1 MEMAKVEEHQQARM
15 LRQQGWSIKAI
26 AEHLGVSQ
34 GSVSLWV
41 RDIMLTQEQRK
52 NLENKA
58 SQIRCEKAR
67 QTRLVREE
75 TRREKEREKARELY
89 RQFKNEP
96 LFMAG
101 LTGYWAEGSKTA
113 GYLRVANTDPRFL
126 KLMMRW
132 LIKYGAVKEDDF
144 TLSIY
149 MHSDLGVT
157 EEECR
162 QFWKEQLGL
171 PVTYLYWKENKGHN
185 YRRRRSYFGTAYLK
199 VRRSKKLLEHVKEWI
214 NCLNKEA
221 FWKRA

>member
-1 MEMAKVEEHQQARM
+1 MAKVAEQQRARM

-26 AEHLGVSQ
+26 AKHLGVSR

-67 QTRLVREE
+67 QTRLAREE

-89 RQFKNEP
+89 RRFKNEP
-96 LFMAG
+96 FFMAG
-101 LTGYWAEGSKTA
+101 LTGYWAEGSKTCD
-113 GYLRVANTDPRFL
+113 YLMVANTDPQFL
-126 KLMMRW
+126 KMMMRW
-132 LIKYGAVKEDDF
+132 LICYCGVKMEDF
-144 TLSIY
+144 TLSVSI
-149 MHSDLGVT
+149 HSDLGVT
-157 EEECR
+157 EKECR
-162 QFWKEQLGL
+162 QFWKKQLGL
-171 PVTYLYWKENKGHN
+171 PIAHLYWKENKGHN

-221 FWKRA
+221 FWERA